1 MTPARTRSPLG
12 GERTRGS
19 VLSPAHGC
27 EVVAPA
33 LSQEQGAGWLL
44 TKCVV
49 LRGAGGCVVDVWALL
64 KGWGGC
70 TPPMPHR
77 PPVRMACLI
86 ESAQPSHF
94 SNAAEAL

>member
-1 MTPARTRSPLG
+1 
-12 GERTRGS
+12 
-19 VLSPAHGC
+19 
-27 EVVAPA
+27 
-33 LSQEQGAGWLL
+33 
-44 TKCVV
+44 
-49 LRGAGGCVVDVWALL
+49 VDVWALL